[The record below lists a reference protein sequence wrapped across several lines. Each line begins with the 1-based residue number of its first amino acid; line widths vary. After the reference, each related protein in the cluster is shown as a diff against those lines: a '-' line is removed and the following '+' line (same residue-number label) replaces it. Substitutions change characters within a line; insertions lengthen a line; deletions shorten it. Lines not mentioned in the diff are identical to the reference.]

1 MVKLCLGTNAQ
12 SASSQR
18 FIYIPDVQ
26 SIGGIH
32 LASSAGRQH
41 RCQSTAGTSSVHSHQ
56 NVHQNHDIVHDYHA
70 DDPHHLWQ
78 LPQRH
83 NGLSSQ
89 EAVLDRQTHRLGSR
103 RRVGSLCRSN
113 FESIASSKVWCGSWC
128 SPFDNSIFVFV
139 SNSIQP
145 TSRPFFRHG
154 HPAFGDSEVR
164 SSRIERPSLPDIHN
178 LYLLRN
184 GLSPFRSQRLT
195 DQYIKSPLS
204 FAPEGRIGAVSLLNL
219 FAQILR
225 IAPTTTT
232 TITTIVS
239 SIATSFTTSTA
250 TLIISLCSPGL
261 TYAPCV

>member
-78 LPQRH
+78 LHQRH

-89 EAVLDRQTHRLGSR
+89 EAVLDRQTHR
-103 RRVGSLCRSN
+103 

-145 TSRPFFRHG
+145 TARPFFRHG
-154 HPAFGDSEVR
+154 DPTFGNSEVR

-195 DQYIKSPLS
+195 DHYIESPLS

-225 IAPTTTT
+225 IAPTTT
-232 TITTIVS
+232 IVVYCNV
-239 SIATSFTTSTA
+239 AHHLHGHFN
-250 TLIISLCSPGL
+250 
-261 TYAPCV
+261 Y